1 MSKRR
6 THRHEQGEQPGVAC
20 RRPREPGRPMRSEK
34 PANHANPTD
43 HTPNAGGADDAAPR
57 GEAASQSV
65 PADEDHSTGQADQ
78 TKRTELP
85 TSPIE
90 NERLLEA
97 VCERAVTGIAC
108 LSLQGRWLHFNQR
121 LCELLGYSREE
132 LAACAWQDLAHPD
145 DRGTSSA
152 HFRRLLVGELDA
164 YDIDA
169 RYVRKDGAAIWVNLA
184 VSLVRSPA
192 GAPDFAIVMVQ
203 DIIERKRL
211 ELDRAH
217 LLEQERAARAAAEAT
232 LARAMGCEVE
242 SAERAQRLHTILETM
257 ADGVGVYDQVGRIV
271 QCNRAYRELLAA
283 DRIPG
288 FDAIPLADRAPL
300 LDMRDAATGE
310 PLHLEDFSVT
320 HALRGEV
327 VARPFADIRLRALDG
342 REVDVNVSAAPLR
355 DGNRRVVGAVSVIH
369 DVTSRRRLAR
379 EREEARAHELA
390 EHELNRRKDE
400 FMSLLSHELRTP
412 LTSLQGYTQLLARS
426 FDAWR
431 PREQAEEGATHRAGD
446 VGLAR
451 TLLAYAEVSL
461 QRLTRLADDLID
473 DTRIREG
480 RLTFRPVAC
489 ELGAIV
495 GAAVEEQR
503 ALEPH
508 RTIHL
513 EMPTAQP
520 VLLAADAE
528 RIAQVVTNYL
538 TNALKYSKEDR
549 PVTVRLQVER
559 EVTGD
564 VARVS
569 VRDEGP
575 GLSLSDQAHLFERF
589 PPIEGATV
597 QSGSGVSLGLGLYIS
612 KAIIEAHGGRVGVES
627 AVGEGSTFWLTL
639 PLAHE
644 PTTETSLAPA

>member
-1 MSKRR
+1 
-6 THRHEQGEQPGVAC
+6 
-20 RRPREPGRPMRSEK
+20 MRSEK
-34 PANHANPTD
+34 PADHANPTD

-57 GEAASQSV
+57 GEAAPQSV
-65 PADEDHSTGQADQ
+65 PADEHDSTDQADH
-78 TKRTELP
+78 TKRTERP
-85 TSPIE
+85 TSHIDS
-90 NERLLEA
+90 ERLLDA

-108 LSLQGRWLHFNQR
+108 LSLQGRWLRFNQR
-121 LCELLGYSREE
+121 LCELLGHSREE

-145 DRGTSSA
+145 DRAASSVP
-152 HFRRLLVGELDA
+152 FQRLLAGELDA
-164 YDIDA
+164 YDIDT
-169 RYVRKDGAAIWVNLA
+169 RYVRKDGTAIWVNLA

-232 LARAMGCEVE
+232 LAQAMGCEVQ

-369 DVTSRRRLAR
+369 DVTSRRRLER
-379 EREEARAHELA
+379 EREEARVHELA
-390 EHELNRRKDE
+390 QRELNRRKDE

-431 PREQAEEGATHRAGD
+431 PREQAEEGATHRARD

-520 VLLAADAE
+520 VLLVADAE

-639 PLAHE
+639 PLAHA